1 MKRKQ
6 IRKYFRR
13 ADDCMEQIERKL
25 EGINSMLFF
34 LSMGMEYFH
43 QKEECPEAKTVQCVR
58 DYLKTMRTGE
68 IASLHEVLEQLKK
81 V

>member
-1 MKRKQ
+1 MKKKD
-6 IRKYFRR
+6 IRKYLRC
-13 ADDCMEQIERKL
+13 ADDCMEQIERKMKC
-25 EGINSMLFF
+25 INSMLLF

-58 DYLKTMRTGE
+58 DYLKTMRTDE
-68 IASLHEVLEQLKK
+68 IASLHEVLDQLKE

>member
-6 IRKYFRR
+6 IRKYLVR

-25 EGINSMLFF
+25 EGINSMLLF

-43 QKEECPEAKTVQCVR
+43 QKEDCPEAKTVQCVR

-68 IASLHEVLEQLKK
+68 ITDLHEVLDRLKE

>member
-1 MKRKQ
+1 MKKKH
-6 IRKYFRR
+6 IRKYLAR

-34 LSMGMEYFH
+34 LSMGMEYFY
-43 QKEECPEAKTVQCVR
+43 QKEDCPEAKTVQFIK
-58 DYLKTMRTGE
+58 DYLKTIRTGE
-68 IASLHEVLEQLKK
+68 ITDLHEVLDRLKE